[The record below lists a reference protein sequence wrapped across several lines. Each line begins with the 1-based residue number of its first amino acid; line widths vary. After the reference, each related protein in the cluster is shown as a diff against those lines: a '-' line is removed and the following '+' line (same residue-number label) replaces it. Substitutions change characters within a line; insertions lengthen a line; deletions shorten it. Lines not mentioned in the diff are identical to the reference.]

1 MIGSP
6 GAPSGAREGTALPL
20 VRRLSTLL
28 LALVATAWA
37 AAMVVFG
44 LTLMARKP
52 GGWLESPLGY
62 SVVAWVLL
70 GLASIGAGQFVF
82 MFMVADRL
90 CPRVGR
96 LPGIW
101 VTELAIAGL
110 SILSL
115 LVVCAMA
122 LLGLVR

>member
-1 MIGSP
+1 MIGSCGVMVP
-6 GAPSGAREGTALPL
+6 AAEVPALPL
-20 VRRLSTLL
+20 VRRLSMLL

-44 LTLMARKP
+44 LTLIARRP
-52 GGWLESPLGY
+52 SGWFESPVGI
-62 SVVAWVLL
+62 SSTVWILL

-101 VTELAIAGL
+101 VTELAIAAFGL
-110 SILSL
+110 LAL
-115 LVVCAMA
+115 AMVCAMT

>member
-1 MIGSP
+1 M
-6 GAPSGAREGTALPL
+6 
-20 VRRLSTLL
+20 LL

-44 LTLMARKP
+44 LTLIARRP
-52 GGWLESPLGY
+52 SGWFESPVGISSL
-62 SVVAWVLL
+62 VWILL

-101 VTELAIAGL
+101 VTELAIAALGL
-110 SILSL
+110 LAL
-115 LVVCAMA
+115 AMVCAMT